1 MARIRSIHPGFFTDE
16 RLVETSIA
24 ARMLF
29 LGLGVE
35 ADDSGI
41 FEWKPLTLK
50 MRIFPADNL
59 DVPSLL
65 SELVAADAIQKYEL
79 NGRQYGAIRNF
90 RKYQRPKKP
99 NSVHPMTPEI
109 GTYVALTEAS
119 SELDDD
125 EAPLVP
131 PKGEIAPQMEDG
143 GDKMED
149 EGGRKKDSRASPPID
164 GFIEDWNHLA
174 AKLKI
179 PKVQRLTDARK
190 SKFLLRL
197 ADIGGPTGWQVLLEK
212 IENSRFLSGKS
223 SGFCVTFDWV
233 LNPTNLTKIMEGN
246 YDERPNGSPKND
258 PSGIQSALDH
268 ERSRVREGGEDFGF
282 S

>member
-16 RLVETSIA
+16 RLVATSIA

-50 MRIFPADNL
+50 MRVFPADNL

-65 SELVAADAIQKYEL
+65 SELVAADAIQEYDM

-109 GTYVALTEAS
+109 GIYVALTEAS

-125 EAPLVP
+125 EAPSVP

-149 EGGRKKDSRASPPID
+149 EGGRKKDSRPSPARPD
-164 GFIEDWNHLA
+164 LSEVVRTWNLM
-174 AKLKI
+174 AKPLKI
-179 PKVQRLTDARK
+179 PLIQRLSDTRDAK
-190 SKFLLRL
+190 LRARL
-197 ADIGGPTGWQVLLEK
+197 SEIGGIEGWFVMLDK
-212 IENSRFLSGKS
+212 IRESRFLRGDSGQWRV
-223 SGFCVTFDWV
+223 FFDWV

-246 YDERPNGSPKND
+246 YDDRPSNSGSSD
-258 PSGIQSALDH
+258 IQRALDD

-282 S
+282 T